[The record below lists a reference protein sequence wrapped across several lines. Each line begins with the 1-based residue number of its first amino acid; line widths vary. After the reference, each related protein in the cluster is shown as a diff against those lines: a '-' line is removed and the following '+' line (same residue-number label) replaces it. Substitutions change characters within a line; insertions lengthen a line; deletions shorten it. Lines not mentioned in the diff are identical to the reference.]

1 MLTLT
6 DPEFARK
13 KLLASV
19 ARELLDSEG
28 FREIIKDLKEDAIR
42 RWNESQSADKREDCW
57 RDLQAVGRLENHL
70 KTLGPA
76 YRAEVQKIENF
87 DRAQQRMRAQQEA
100 ANRG

>member
-1 MLTLT
+1 MTLT
-6 DPEFARK
+6 DAEFARV
-13 KLLASV
+13 KLLASA

-42 RWNESQSADKREDCW
+42 RWNESQSVDKREDCW

-70 KTLGPA
+70 KSLGPA
-76 YRAEVQKIENF
+76 YRAEVKNLENF
-87 DRAQQRMRAQQEA
+87 DAAQKRMARQREE

>member
-1 MLTLT
+1 LT
-6 DPEFARK
+6 PEQDFARK

-19 ARELLDSEG
+19 ARELLDNDG

-57 RDLQAVGRLENHL
+57 RDLQAVGRLENYL
-70 KTLGPA
+70 KSLGPA

-87 DRAQQRMRAQQEA
+87 EAAQRRMRAQQEA

>member
-1 MLTLT
+1 MTLT

-70 KTLGPA
+70 KSLGPA
-76 YRAEVQKIENF
+76 YRAELDQIANFELAQKRMAVQ
-87 DRAQQRMRAQQEA
+87 REA